1 MADIVR
7 LGSKDDD
14 LLMDFLGRT
23 AEATVFH
30 TPEWRDAVVASYGYR
45 PEYLASIEGGR
56 ITALLPLM
64 LVRSW
69 LTGTRLV
76 SVPFANICGPI
87 GVGSQVPDLLDRA
100 VSLLAETKAKALEIR
115 TQAGLNNF
123 DDPRFASV
131 SFFVTSIMDLD
142 SDPQKIWKA
151 FPSGGIRTEVRQAE
165 KRGLTA
171 ERAASLEDL
180 AQFYSLFAKLRL
192 KFGVPPQ
199 PYAFFLNLWKHLGPD
214 HSKLFVAKHDGRT
227 VGGLFSLGFGATL
240 CGSYIGSDPAYK
252 PSRVHQILYWKT
264 IEAACLEGYKMFDFL
279 RTAKKDEGI
288 RFFKQRWNAREV
300 DLDYR
305 YYPEVRGTAATVE
318 ETGKYALL
326 TGILKHAP
334 FSVGKAVGKIIYK
347 HTG

>member
-1 MADIVR
+1 MSGLIKLEAGHDTILR
-7 LGSKDDD
+7 E
-14 LLMDFLGRT
+14 FIRRT
-23 AEATVFH
+23 PEASVYH
-30 TPEWRDAVVASYGYR
+30 TPEWRDAVVATYGYV
-45 PEYLASIEGGR
+45 PTYLAFLEDDQV
-56 ITALLPLM
+56 TALFPIM

-76 SVPFANICGPI
+76 SLPFANACGPI
-87 GVGSQVPDLLDRA
+87 GEAGHVPGLLDRA
-100 VSLLAETKAKALEIR
+100 LSLLAETKAKALEIR

-142 SDPQKIWKA
+142 PDPQKIWKA
-151 FPSGGIRTEVRQAE
+151 FPSGGVRTEVRQAE
-165 KRGLTA
+165 KRGLTVDRATTLEELA
-171 ERAASLEDL
+171 E
-180 AQFYSLFAKLRL
+180 FYRLFAKLRL

-199 PYAFFLNLWKHLGPD
+199 PYDFFVNLWNHLGRE
-214 HSKLFVAKHDGRT
+214 HSKLFVAKHEGRT
-227 VGGLFSLGFGATL
+227 VGGLFSLGSGTTL
-240 CGSYIGSDPAYK
+240 CGSYIGSDPAYR

-288 RFFKQRWNAREV
+288 RFFKHRWNAREV

-305 YYPEVRGTAATVE
+305 YYPEVKGTAATVE

-326 TGILKHAP
+326 TGVLKHAP
-334 FSVGKAVGKIIYK
+334 FSVGKAVGKMIYK